1 MTLNITHP
9 SVCAY
14 MLFVYAHKYDK
25 TVGRNTYYATGMRRL
40 LCLLSRTIETE
51 IAMIG

>member
-1 MTLNITHP
+1 MTLNTTHP

-14 MLFVYAHKYDK
+14 MLFVYAHKDDK
-25 TVGRNTYYATGMRRL
+25 TVGRNTYYAIHIRKL
-40 LCLLSRTIETE
+40 LCLLSRTIETG